1 MFNKLLGKLK
11 TNKKIVY
18 YVIIAIIVYLI
29 YTKWYQKES
38 FSPAPF
44 KSPAP
49 MTTTRRP
56 MSSRMPTN
64 MAFEEPHGSLK
75 GYNRLTSLNGFLEAS
90 DSGLVYRTTNGIVV
104 QVLST
109 NSPGQG
115 QGPFRLVMQN
125 DRNLVVY
132 DKNTQAIAAT
142 GTDLQPGEVY
152 KGPYRAVLTSAHA
165 HNLSIVDKMG
175 GVVWSKQLVAPTTT
189 TRRPMTTRPM
199 ASGLMTGIPKTTT
212 TRLPMA
218 SGLMTSGSIVVP
230 TTKRPTTIRP
240 TTIRPT
246 TIRPTTIRPTTI
258 RPTTIRPMTS
268 GSIVGS

>member
-56 MSSRMPTN
+56 MTTTRGPMPTTRGPMPTTRGPTTTPQIPRN
-64 MAFEEPHGSLK
+64 IAFEEPQGSPN
-75 GYNRLTSLNGFLEAS
+75 GYNRLISSNGFLEAS
-90 DSGLVYRTTNGIVV
+90 DSGLVYRTTNGSVV
-104 QVLST
+104 PVLST

-115 QGPFRLVMQN
+115 EGPFRLVMQN

-152 KGPYRAVLTSAHA
+152 KGPYRAILTSAHT
-165 HNLSIVDKMG
+165 LSIVDKQKQ
-175 GVVWSKQLVAPTTT
+175 VVWSRQLVVPTTT
-189 TRRPMTTRPM
+189 TRLPM
-199 ASGLMTGIPKTTT
+199 ASGLMAGIPKTTT

-240 TTIRPT
+240 MTSGL
-246 TIRPTTIRPTTI
+246 
-258 RPTTIRPMTS
+258 MTS
-268 GSIVGS
+268 GSIIGS

>member
-38 FSPAPF
+38 FSPAP
-44 KSPAP
+44 
-49 MTTTRRP
+49 MTTTRGP
-56 MSSRMPTN
+56 MPSPMPLRMTTTRGPMPSPMPTN
-64 MAFEEPHGSLK
+64 IAFEESQGSPK
-75 GYNRLTSLNGFLEAS
+75 GYNRLTSPNGFLEAS

-104 QVLST
+104 PVLST

-115 QGPFRLVMQN
+115 EGPFRLVMQN

-152 KGPYRAVLTSAHA
+152 KGPYRAILTSA
-165 HNLSIVDKMG
+165 HNLSIVDKQKQ
-175 GVVWSKQLVAPTTT
+175 VVWSKQLVVPTTT
-189 TRRPMTTRPM
+189 TRRPTTIRPM
-199 ASGLMTGIPKTTT
+199 ASGLMTSIPKITTT
-212 TRLPMA
+212 KLPMA
-218 SGLMTSGSIVVP
+218 SGLMTSIP
-230 TTKRPTTIRP
+230 KITTTRRPITSGLMTSG
-240 TTIRPT
+240 
-246 TIRPTTIRPTTI
+246 
-258 RPTTIRPMTS
+258 PMPSTS
-268 GSIVGS
+268 GSIIGS

>member
-1 MFNKLLGKLK
+1 MFNKLLGKFK

-38 FSPAPF
+38 FSPAP
-44 KSPAP
+44 
-49 MTTTRRP
+49 MTTTRGP
-56 MSSRMPTN
+56 MPSPRGPMPTTRGPTTTPQIPRN
-64 MAFEEPHGSLK
+64 IAFEEPQGSPN
-75 GYNRLTSLNGFLEAS
+75 GYNRLISSNGFLEAS
-90 DSGLVYRTTNGIVV
+90 DSGLVYRTTNGSVV
-104 QVLST
+104 PVLST

-115 QGPFRLVMQN
+115 EGPFRLVMQN

-152 KGPYRAVLTSAHA
+152 KGPYRAILTSA

-175 GVVWSKQLVAPTTT
+175 GFVWSRQLVVPTTT

-240 TTIRPT
+240 TTR
-246 TIRPTTIRPTTI
+246 

>member
-1 MFNKLLGKLK
+1 MFKKLLGKLK

-38 FSPAPF
+38 FSPAP
-44 KSPAP
+44 SPAP
-49 MTTTRRP
+49 MTTTRGPMPSPMPLRMTTTRRP
-56 MSSRMPTN
+56 TTTPQIPRN
-64 MAFEEPHGSLK
+64 IAFEESQGSPE
-75 GYNRLTSLNGFLEAS
+75 GYNRLTSPNGFLEAS

-104 QVLST
+104 PVLST

-115 QGPFRLVMQN
+115 EGPFRLVMQN

-152 KGPYRAVLTSAHA
+152 KGPYRAILTSA

-175 GVVWSKQLVAPTTT
+175 GVVWSKQLVVPTTT
-189 TRRPMTTRPM
+189 TR
-199 ASGLMTGIPKTTT
+199 
-212 TRLPMA
+212 
-218 SGLMTSGSIVVP
+218 
-230 TTKRPTTIRP
+230 
-240 TTIRPT
+240 
-246 TIRPTTIRPTTI
+246 RPTTI
-258 RPTTIRPMTS
+258 RPTTIRPMASGLMTSIPKITTTKLPMASGLMTSIPRITTTRRPMTSGPMPSTS
-268 GSIVGS
+268 GSIVGF